1 MATCQR
7 ENKKQK
13 LKILIALGQKLY
25 LEILTTILND
35 LFFVIGNRD
44 IASYANNNTP
54 YIAVDNIDDLIKSL
68 EEALAALFQ
77 WFDNNLLEQSPKKTS
92 FIDTQQ

>member
-1 MATCQR
+1 M
-7 ENKKQK
+7 
-13 LKILIALGQKLY
+13 Y

-35 LFFVIGNRD
+35 LFFVIGNID
-44 IASYANNNTP
+44 ITSYADNNTP

-92 FIDTQQ
+92 FIDT

>member
-1 MATCQR
+1 M
-7 ENKKQK
+7 
-13 LKILIALGQKLY
+13 Y

-35 LFFVIGNRD
+35 LFFVIGNID
-44 IASYANNNTP
+44 ITSYADNNTP
-54 YIAVDNIDDLIKSL
+54 YIAVDNTDDLIKSL

-92 FIDTQQ
+92 FIDT

>member
-1 MATCQR
+1 M
-7 ENKKQK
+7 
-13 LKILIALGQKLY
+13 
-25 LEILTTILND
+25 LTTILND
-35 LFFVIGNRD
+35 LFFAIGNRG
-44 IASYANNNTP
+44 IASYADNNTP

-92 FIDTQQ
+92 FIDT

>member
-1 MATCQR
+1 M
-7 ENKKQK
+7 
-13 LKILIALGQKLY
+13 Y

-35 LFFVIGNRD
+35 LFFVIGNID
-44 IASYANNNTP
+44 ITSYADNNTP

-68 EEALAALFQ
+68 EEASAALFQ

-92 FIDTQQ
+92 FIDT

>member
-1 MATCQR
+1 M
-7 ENKKQK
+7 
-13 LKILIALGQKLY
+13 Y

-35 LFFVIGNRD
+35 LFFVIGSID
-44 IASYANNNTP
+44 ITSYADNNTP

-92 FIDTQQ
+92 FIDT